1 MRSDIYSRVPELY
14 IIRNEALTGIRY
26 RDGINYP
33 IVKPFVRAM
42 VTQFV
47 LMDDNAR
54 SHRANI
60 VNRTLRHSLLREWND
75 HRCHQTTIRLNISG
89 ML

>member
-1 MRSDIYSRVPELY
+1 MRRDIYSRVPELY

-26 RDGINYP
+26 RDEIFYP

-54 SHRANI
+54 SYRANI
-60 VNRTLRHSLLREWND
+60 VNEQNFEAEPFERME
-75 HRCHQTTIRLNISG
+75 
-89 ML
+89 